1 MIALNFVDKFE
12 KYEQQMVF
20 FFYKYLFFFF
30 WLKIYILLT
39 VNNEYDLLDINIMN
53 C

>member
-20 FFYKYLFFFF
+20 FYKYLFFF

>member
-20 FFYKYLFFFF
+20 FFINIFFFF

>member
-20 FFYKYLFFFF
+20 FFINIFFFFF

-39 VNNEYDLLDINIMN
+39 VNNEYDLLDINIVN